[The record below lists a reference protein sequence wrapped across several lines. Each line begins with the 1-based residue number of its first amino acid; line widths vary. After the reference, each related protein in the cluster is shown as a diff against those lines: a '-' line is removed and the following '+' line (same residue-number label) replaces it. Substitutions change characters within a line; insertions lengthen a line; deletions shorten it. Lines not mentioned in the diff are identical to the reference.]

1 VIQNNNLLT
10 LYVNR
15 LKNQMEVRKMNSLQQ
30 IELMEVEEIQS
41 QETKFEITDLGSLT
55 WAFRKVAAFKSKE
68 KEIKQLANIERE
80 RIAAWEASELST
92 ISHSLEF
99 FESMIAAYH
108 AKQLEADP
116 KAKTISTPYGKSKSR
131 TSKEAPEKANE
142 DAILQH
148 VIENGMEDYIKNS
161 LKWADF
167 KKAVKIVEISGEKV
181 VVDENGQ
188 IVPGMTV
195 KPESI
200 SYSVEV

>member
-1 VIQNNNLLT
+1 
-10 LYVNR
+10 
-15 LKNQMEVRKMNSLQQ
+15 MNSLQQ
-30 IELMEVEEIQS
+30 IELMEVEEIQA
-41 QETKFEITDLGSLT
+41 QETKFEITDLNSLN
-55 WAFRKVAAFKSKE
+55 WAFRKLSALKTKE
-68 KEIKQLANIERE
+68 KEIKQVADIERE
-80 RIAAWEASELST
+80 RIAQWERGELST
-92 ISHSLEF
+92 ISNSVEF
-99 FESMIAAYH
+99 FENMISVYH
-108 AKQLEADP
+108 ANQLALDP

-131 TSKEAPEKANE
+131 TSKESPEKANE

-181 VVDENGQ
+181 VVDETGQ